1 MYTEGSKL
9 VCRKAVMH
17 VSKGKTYE
25 RRGKAST
32 GLIFIPLYHYS
43 HARPSVDNV
52 LMLTIGTQR
61 EKFGVC
67 VYVFRGHSRGIVV
80 GSGVINYCWVSYLEG
95 GKVTLVLGLP

>member
-1 MYTEGSKL
+1 ML
-9 VCRKAVMH
+9 A
-17 VSKGKTYE
+17 KGKHTKGGE
-25 RRGKAST
+25 RHQRGLSSS
-32 GLIFIPLYHYS
+32 LYHYS

-80 GSGVINYCWVSYLEG
+80 GSGVINYCWVSHLEG